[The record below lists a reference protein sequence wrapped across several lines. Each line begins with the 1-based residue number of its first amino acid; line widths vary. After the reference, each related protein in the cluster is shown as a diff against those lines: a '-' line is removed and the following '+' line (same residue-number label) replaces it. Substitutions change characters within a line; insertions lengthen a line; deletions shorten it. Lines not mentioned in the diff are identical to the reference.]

1 MVNTREA
8 QDNRKAPAYDQTSY
22 NSEKSGMGGKKTVSV
37 FGLGFV
43 GLTTALGFA
52 ETGCRVFGID
62 VDKERKRSLRNGTV
76 PFHEPHMEGILNK
89 HFNRSFFIT
98 DDISEAV
105 KESTYIFYCV
115 GTPYGADGSA
125 DLTYLFSAIDSTL
138 DAIHDEKFR
147 VLVTKST
154 IPPSTTAEKILPYV
168 KRKGDKSEFL
178 GIANNP
184 EFLREGHCWEDFMD
198 ADRIV
203 LGVNDEKAKELLVE
217 LYKPMGIPIKC
228 VTHSTG
234 EFIKYLSNTLLA
246 TLISYSN
253 EMAQA
258 AEAFG
263 GIEVAEAF
271 RILHMDKRWNGCNMT
286 SYVYPGCGYGGY
298 CLPKDTSAFYAQA
311 LEKGFEASILNQV
324 IKTNTERPKQIAE
337 KIARHLTD
345 LPRQSNSGKAERG
358 QIYRT
363 VGILGLSFKPGSDD
377 VRDTPAMKIIGQ
389 LKKLGC
395 ENIIGYDPI
404 AAEEFRRRY
413 PDAGICYADSM
424 QEIYDKADVL
434 ALVTAWEE
442 FRDVPTLGDKK
453 IIDCRYM
460 L

>member
-1 MVNTREA
+1 MVNTKDEL
-8 QDNRKAPAYDQTSY
+8 DNQKASVQPTYDSD
-22 NSEKSGMGGKKTVSV
+22 KSGMGGKKTVSV

-89 HFNRSFFIT
+89 HLNSSLFIT
-98 DDISEAV
+98 DDILEAV

-168 KRKGDKSEFL
+168 KRKGDKSKFL

-184 EFLREGHCWEDFMD
+184 EFLREGHCWEDFME

-203 LGVNDEKAKELLVE
+203 LGVNDEKSQELLVE
-217 LYKPMGIPIKC
+217 LYQPMGIPIKC

-258 AEAFG
+258 AETFG

-286 SYVYPGCGYGGY
+286 SYVYPGCGYSNDLIPG
-298 CLPKDTSAFYAQA
+298 KDPFF
-311 LEKGFEASILNQV
+311 L
-324 IKTNTERPKQIAE
+324 
-337 KIARHLTD
+337 
-345 LPRQSNSGKAERG
+345 
-358 QIYRT
+358 
-363 VGILGLSFKPGSDD
+363 
-377 VRDTPAMKIIGQ
+377 
-389 LKKLGC
+389 
-395 ENIIGYDPI
+395 
-404 AAEEFRRRY
+404 
-413 PDAGICYADSM
+413 
-424 QEIYDKADVL
+424 
-434 ALVTAWEE
+434 
-442 FRDVPTLGDKK
+442 
-453 IIDCRYM
+453 
-460 L
+460 